1 MSKKIKYIDGNLV
14 EFELLKL
21 VDKYDPI
28 LYTPTQPIDFANPPM
43 DLGYLTLS
51 LIETMTHHN
60 GMGISA
66 NQVGLPYRVC
76 VINMGKEAIP
86 LFNPKITIL
95 AGGKSKLREGCLSF
109 PGLYIDTGRFDACTV
124 EFQSINGE
132 KRTLSF
138 DSIPAVCIQ
147 HELDHLDGV
156 AFTKRVSPLVL
167 EREQRKVKKNLKK
180 MRQVVEREQDSLSY

>member
-28 LYTPTQPIDFANPPM
+28 LYTPTQPIDFANPQV

-51 LIETMTHHN
+51 LIETMTHNH

-76 VINMGKEAIP
+76 VINMGRDAIVM
-86 LFNPKITIL
+86 FNPKITML
-95 AGGKSKLREGCLSF
+95 AGGASKLREGCLSF
-109 PGLYIDTGRFDACTV
+109 PGPYLETGRFDACTV
-124 EFQSINGE
+124 EFQSIDGT
-132 KRTLSF
+132 KQVLSF

-156 AFTKRVSPLVL
+156 AFTKRVSPIIL

-180 MRQVVEREQDSLSY
+180 MRQVVDREQEIVSN

>member
-1 MSKKIKYIDGNLV
+1 MSKKIKYVDGNLV

-28 LYTPTQPIDFANPPM
+28 LYTPTTPIDFDNPQV

-51 LIETMTHHN
+51 LIETMVHN
-60 GMGISA
+60 HGMGISA
-66 NQVGLPYRVC
+66 NQVGIPYRVC
-76 VINMGKEAIP
+76 AINMGKEAIVM
-86 LFNPKITIL
+86 FNPKITML
-95 AGGKSKLREGCLSF
+95 AGGASKLREGCLSF
-109 PGLYIDTGRFDACTV
+109 PGLYLETGRFDACTV
-124 EFQSINGE
+124 EFQGIDGA
-132 KRTLSF
+132 KHTLSF

-167 EREQRKVKKNLKK
+167 EREKRKIKKNLKK
-180 MRQVVEREQDSLSY
+180 MREVVEREENSISY

>member
-28 LYTPTQPIDFANPPM
+28 LYTPTQPIDFANPQV

-51 LIETMTHHN
+51 LIETMTHNH

-76 VINMGKEAIP
+76 AINMGKEAIVM
-86 LFNPKITIL
+86 FNPKIVML
-95 AGGKSKLREGCLSF
+95 SGAKSKLREGCLSF
-109 PGLYIDTGRFDACTV
+109 PGLYLETGRFDACTV
-124 EFQSINGE
+124 EFQGIDST
-132 KRTLSF
+132 KHTLSF
-138 DSIPAVCIQ
+138 DSIPAICIQ

-156 AFTKRVSPLVL
+156 AFTKRVSPITL
-167 EREQRKVKKNLKK
+167 EREQRKIKKNLKK
-180 MRQVVEREQDSLSY
+180 MRQVIEREQDSITY

>member
-14 EFELLKL
+14 EFELFKL
-21 VDKYDPI
+21 VDKYDPV
-28 LYTPTQPIDFANPPM
+28 LYTPTQPINFADPQI

-76 VINMGKEAIP
+76 VINMGKEAFP
-86 LFNPKITIL
+86 MFNPKITMR
-95 AGGKSKLREGCLSF
+95 AGGASKLREGCLSF
-109 PGLYIDTGRFDACTV
+109 PGLYLETGRFDACTV
-124 EFQSINGE
+124 EFQSIDGS
-132 KRTLSF
+132 KHTLSF
-138 DSIPAVCIQ
+138 EGIPAVCIQ

-167 EREQRKVKKNLKK
+167 EREQRKIKKNLKK
-180 MRQVVEREQDSLSY
+180 MRQVAEREQDSISY